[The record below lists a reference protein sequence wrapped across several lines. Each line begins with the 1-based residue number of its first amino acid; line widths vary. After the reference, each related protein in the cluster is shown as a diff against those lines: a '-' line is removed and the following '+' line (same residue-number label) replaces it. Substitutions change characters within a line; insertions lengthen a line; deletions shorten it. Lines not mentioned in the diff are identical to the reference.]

1 MRSLELAI
9 KHLAGDRLQGT
20 AAERTALSG
29 NTLGSIAQTSWKE
42 LDRVTLGSA
51 ADVLDTGTFAAKD
64 NLMILLWVDAS
75 TAPYGNI
82 TFNGDTGS
90 NYARRYCSNGAS
102 DTTHTSQSGIY
113 ISSGGAM
120 NHDYFVVLTIRN
132 TASAE
137 KLVICHSLE
146 QDATGATSP
155 NRVEIA
161 AKWANTANQITRVEL
176 TNSRSGHD
184 FASGSE
190 MVILGCDDDEADS
203 GTNFW
208 QELSNTTTTVAA
220 NNINSGTITAKKWL
234 MVDCHIIP
242 TTNDSNTT
250 IICNGD
256 TAQGSYSMRR
266 SYDGGNESTYAG
278 TNPIGSTA
286 GMYTGFGEN
295 RTNLL
300 MNTMIANVS
309 GKEKLMFWHMSHA
322 LDGATNEP
330 HRTEGVGKWHTTSG
344 QITNFKIQTST
355 GSHYGANSRMRVWGS
370 D

>member
-1 MRSLELAI
+1 M
-9 KHLAGDRLQGT
+9 
-20 AAERTALSG
+20 
-29 NTLGSIAQTSWKE
+29 
-42 LDRVTLGSA
+42 
-51 ADVLDTGTFAAKD
+51 
-64 NLMILLWVDAS
+64 
-75 TAPYGNI
+75 
-82 TFNGDTGS
+82 
-90 NYARRYCSNGAS
+90 
-102 DTTHTSQSGIY
+102 
-113 ISSGGAM
+113 
-120 NHDYFVVLTIRN
+120 
-132 TASAE
+132 
-137 KLVICHSLE
+137 ICHALE
-146 QDATGATSP
+146 QDGTGAGTVP

-161 AKWANTANQITRVEL
+161 AKWTNTSNAITRVEL

-220 NNINSGTITAKKWL
+220 NNINSGTITAKKYL

-242 TTNDSNTT
+242 TTN
-250 IICNGD
+250 
-256 TAQGSYSMRR
+256 
-266 SYDGGNESTYAG
+266 GGNESNYAG
-278 TNPIGSTA
+278 TNPTGSSN

-295 RTNLL
+295 RTNIL